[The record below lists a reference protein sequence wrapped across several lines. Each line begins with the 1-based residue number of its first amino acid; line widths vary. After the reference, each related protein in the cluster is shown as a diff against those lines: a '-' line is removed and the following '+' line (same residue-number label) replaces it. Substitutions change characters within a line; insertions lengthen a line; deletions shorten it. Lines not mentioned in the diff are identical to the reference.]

1 MVTAD
6 TRKLPDVVVV
16 IAMKKEALAVREAR
30 RLGIPVIGLVDTNCD
45 PDDAD
50 FIIPGNDD
58 AIRSTGLIV
67 RVLADGIAE
76 GQSKVKA
83 AEFER
88 AAAANGDGSGEDGEA
103 TAEELPEGQEAPA
116 EQAVAVPVAETTE
129 EAAVTEPAAV
139 EERATGE
146 EAR

>member
-1 MVTAD
+1 
-6 TRKLPDVVVV
+6 
-16 IAMKKEALAVREAR
+16 VREAR

>member
-1 MVTAD
+1 M
-6 TRKLPDVVVV
+6 
-16 IAMKKEALAVREAR
+16 
-30 RLGIPVIGLVDTNCD
+30 IGLVDTNCD

-103 TAEELPEGQEAPA
+103 AAEEPPEGQEAPDEGA
-116 EQAVAVPVAETTE
+116 AAAPVAETTE